1 MWRYFI
7 GYAGYCSHRDWCGV
21 LLGNFSMACFGL
33 SAGGYDNIA
42 EESVLHL
49 RVYRV

>member
-1 MWRYFI
+1 MPGTAATGTGAECYWVI
-7 GYAGYCSHRDWCGV
+7 
-21 LLGNFSMACFGL
+21 SMACFGL